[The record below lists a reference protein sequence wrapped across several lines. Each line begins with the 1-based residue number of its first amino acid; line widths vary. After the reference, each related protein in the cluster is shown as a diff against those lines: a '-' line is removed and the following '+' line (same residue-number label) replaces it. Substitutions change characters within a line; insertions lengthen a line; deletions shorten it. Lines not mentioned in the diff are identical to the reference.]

1 VRYLTAEQALFIHS
15 RIIHETGGAHGVRDI
30 GLFQSAMAR
39 PHATFDGRELYPDL
53 FSKAAAFM
61 ASLAR
66 NHAFLDGNKRTAI
79 TATGIFLSMNN
90 RRLEASQKEL
100 VQFVLEVAVGNIS
113 DREAAKWLKKHST
126 PVKK

>member
-1 VRYLTAEQALFIHS
+1 
-15 RIIHETGGAHGVRDI
+15 
-30 GLFQSAMAR
+30 
-39 PHATFDGRELYPDL
+39 
-53 FSKAAAFM
+53 
-61 ASLAR
+61 LAR